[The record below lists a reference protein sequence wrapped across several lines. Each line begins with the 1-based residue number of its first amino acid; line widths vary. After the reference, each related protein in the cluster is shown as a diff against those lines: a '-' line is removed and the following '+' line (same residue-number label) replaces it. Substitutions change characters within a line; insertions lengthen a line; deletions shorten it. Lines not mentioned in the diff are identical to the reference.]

1 MCAGFVLA
9 VNALLLIRTPPASG
23 TVENDKEQLMDNFAA
38 GRTPALNNYL
48 VLLGRIA
55 LALMFLL
62 SGWNKIGG
70 YAATVQY
77 MDSAGVPG
85 GLLPLV
91 IAVEIAGGLAVLFG
105 FLTRWAALGLAVY
118 TLIAAAL
125 FHSHFADQNQM
136 IHFMKNVTI
145 AGGFLV
151 LAAHGAGAFSID
163 GRTRT

>member
-1 MCAGFVLA
+1 
-9 VNALLLIRTPPASG
+9 
-23 TVENDKEQLMDNFAA
+23 MDNFTASRSAA
-38 GRTPALNNYL
+38 LDNYL
-48 VLLGRIA
+48 VLLGRIG
-55 LALMFLL
+55 LALMYLL

-70 YAATVQY
+70 YAATAQY
-77 MDSAGVPG
+77 MQSAGVPG

-125 FHSHFADQNQM
+125 FHAHFADQNQM

-163 GRTRT
+163 ARRARI

>member
-1 MCAGFVLA
+1 
-9 VNALLLIRTPPASG
+9 
-23 TVENDKEQLMDNFAA
+23 MDNFAA
-38 GRTPALNNYL
+38 GRSAALDNYL
-48 VLLGRIA
+48 ILLGRIGMS
-55 LALMFLL
+55 LMYLM
-62 SGWNKIGG
+62 SGWTKIGG

-77 MDSAGVPG
+77 MESAGVPG

-118 TLIAAAL
+118 TLVAAAL
-125 FHSHFADQNQM
+125 FHAHFADQNQM

-145 AGGFLV
+145 AAGFLV

-163 GRTRT
+163 GRRTRA

>member
-1 MCAGFVLA
+1 
-9 VNALLLIRTPPASG
+9 
-23 TVENDKEQLMDNFAA
+23 MDNIAA
-38 GRTPALNNYL
+38 GRTAALDNYL
-48 VLLGRIA
+48 VLLGRIG
-55 LALMFLL
+55 LALMYLM

-70 YAATVQY
+70 YAATAQY
-77 MDSAGVPG
+77 MESAGVPA

-105 FLTRWAALGLAVY
+105 FLTRWAALGLALY

-125 FHSHFADQNQM
+125 FHAHFADQNQM

-145 AGGFLV
+145 TGGFLV

-163 GRTRT
+163 ARRARI